1 MNLNYSKLK
10 PYKFTLEEN
19 EHEYFINIF
28 NSSINEIRFEK
39 QKSSWI
45 KRFLFNSNKI
55 DLKKVSQGSISI
67 DILNKYMKVRKDII
81 FESVRFKDIRIGTIN
96 QDNYESCLDCSCL
109 IHKLLVIIESTYKF
123 RMSTEVLFT
132 QDDGTVIRKEY
143 ILGAGD
149 AILLRPHNVVT
160 PVEGGDILEESEDEE
175 ESEDNEDESEE
186 NEDEEEDD
194 ESNKNI
200 KEKNKIKYLII
211 DIYDKNG
218 SHSLDDKY
226 YY

>member
-19 EHEYFINIF
+19 EHEYFINLF
-28 NSSINEIRFEK
+28 NSSIKEIK
-39 QKSSWI
+39 IKNQNTSWL
-45 KRFLFNSNKI
+45 KKLFYEWNKI

-67 DILNKYMKVRKDII
+67 DILNKYMKERKDII
-81 FESVRFKDIRIGTIN
+81 FDSVRFKDIRIGTISEN
-96 QDNYESCLDCSCL
+96 HYDSCLDCSGL
-109 IHKLLVIIESTYKF
+109 IHKLLIIIESKYRFK
-123 RMSTEVLFT
+123 MSTEVLFT

-143 ILGAGD
+143 TLDAGD

-160 PVEGGDILEESEDEE
+160 PVEGGDIMDESEDEE

-186 NEDEEEDD
+186 NEDDD
-194 ESNKNI
+194 ESNKKI

-211 DIYDKNG
+211 DIYYKNG